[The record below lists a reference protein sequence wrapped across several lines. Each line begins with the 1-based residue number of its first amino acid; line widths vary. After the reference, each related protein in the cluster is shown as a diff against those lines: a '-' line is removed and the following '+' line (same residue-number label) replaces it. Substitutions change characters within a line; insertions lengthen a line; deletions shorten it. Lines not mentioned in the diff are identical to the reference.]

1 MDLYNEIILDHYH
14 NPHHATALTIFT
26 HTTTVHNPLCGD
38 MLKLDISIKNGII
51 ADIGFTGNGCA
62 ISQAA
67 MSLLADAVIG
77 KKITAVKKFNQA
89 HIYKLLG
96 IPISPGRSKCALLGL
111 HALQNNLSTYEKK

>member
-14 NPHHATALTIFT
+14 NPHHAAALHTFTQTA
-26 HTTTVHNPLCGD
+26 TVHNPLCGD
-38 MLKLDISIKNGII
+38 VLKLDINIKNDTVV
-51 ADIGFTGNGCA
+51 DIGFTGNGCA

-77 KKITAVKKFNQA
+77 KKISTVKKINQTQVYA
-89 HIYKLLG
+89 LLG

-111 HALQNNLSTYEKK
+111 SALKQNINNYEK